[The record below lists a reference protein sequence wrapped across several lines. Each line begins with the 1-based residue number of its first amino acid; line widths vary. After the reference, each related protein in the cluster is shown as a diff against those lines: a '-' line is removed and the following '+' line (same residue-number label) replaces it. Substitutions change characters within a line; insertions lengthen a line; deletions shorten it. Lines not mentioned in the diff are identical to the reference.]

1 MMIKQPF
8 KPHSHTHASNFR
20 LRDAINKPVDLL
32 EYALELGLK
41 GIAITDHETLSSHVK
56 AFRHVQDNQD
66 RFKDFTLAFGNEIYL
81 VDKEDTL
88 SKKELNEKI
97 VFPHFILIAKNQH
110 GYEGLKKL
118 SSRAWENSFFYRGM
132 ERVPTYKDELEEIMK
147 DYKGDIIATSAC
159 VGGELPQALI
169 NYKRNPSKE
178 TKSKVHQLVVWLK
191 KVFGDDLYFELQPS
205 HNQDQL
211 DANEGLLKIGE
222 AYGVHCVVSTD
233 AHYLNKEQA
242 RAHEV
247 YLQASNGER
256 EVAAFYA
263 TTYLMDRDQL
273 LEYFDETILDKLI
286 ENTHLISDSIE
297 PIEFKMETQV
307 PKAHIPEY
315 KMNNLL

>member
-1 MMIKQPF
+1 
-8 KPHSHTHASNFR
+8 
-20 LRDAINKPVDLL
+20 
-32 EYALELGLK
+32 
-41 GIAITDHETLSSHVK
+41 
-56 AFRHVQDNQD
+56 
-66 RFKDFTLAFGNEIYL
+66 
-81 VDKEDTL
+81 
-88 SKKELNEKI
+88 
-97 VFPHFILIAKNQH
+97 
-110 GYEGLKKL
+110 
-118 SSRAWENSFFYRGM
+118 
-132 ERVPTYKDELEEIMK
+132 
-147 DYKGDIIATSAC
+147 
-159 VGGELPQALI
+159 
-169 NYKRNPSKE
+169 
-178 TKSKVHQLVVWLK
+178 
-191 KVFGDDLYFELQPS
+191 ELQPS

-315 KMNNLL
+315 KMNNLLEPYYEKYEYIKKYSES